1 MAIVNKIKYLNIDF
15 TKTIEEITSSIATA
29 LECNSST
36 STVTINKVEGT
47 CGILTMETDSSKAG
61 FAIIKYRDFYDSGDQ
76 FLQLYIYVNGSVLTG
91 DHIKAIHNTMSY
103 ILDDDYKLFGDN
115 SPYFGWGF
123 LKGKD
128 LSMPNAPV
136 LWTYY
141 TLYSGNSTTTYIKL
155 WNEKNE
161 KGTSYVNQQNLIA
174 LSNEGNSLVLA
185 PIFNEKSDWLMNN
198 KGYYVIK
205 RPSPYNTAGQ
215 VYNFIMDGKEYILLT
230 PTNVNTFNW
239 KNVLCFDI
247 TDIPDIP
254 LENENEE

>member
-36 STVTINKVEGT
+36 STVTINNVEGT

-61 FAIIKYRDFYDSGDQ
+61 FAIIKYRDFYDSGNQ
-76 FLQLYIYVNGSVLTG
+76 SLQLYTYVNGSVLTAAY
-91 DHIKAIHNTMSY
+91 IKTINNTMSY

-141 TLYSGNSTTTYIKL
+141 TVYSGNTTTSYIKL
-155 WNEKNE
+155 WNEKA
-161 KGTSYVNQQNLIA
+161 TDVSQQQDLIA

-205 RPSPYNTAGQ
+205 RPSSYNTGSQ

-230 PTNVNTFNW
+230 ALHSSATYW

-247 TDIPDIP
+247 TDVPDILP
-254 LENENEE
+254 ENENEE